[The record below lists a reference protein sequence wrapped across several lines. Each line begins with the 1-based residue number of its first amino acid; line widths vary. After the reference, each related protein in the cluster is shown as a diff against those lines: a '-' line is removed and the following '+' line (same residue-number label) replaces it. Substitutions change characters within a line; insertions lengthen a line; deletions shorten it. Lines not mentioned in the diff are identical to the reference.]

1 MPAWLSIILA
11 LIGVIVPVGV
21 LLGSAMRHG
30 KTLQKIEVIQED
42 VAEIKANMPTCQNE
56 RRRSES
62 ELHSRITE
70 VAKTQAA
77 HVARTDG
84 LNGRIERVEKKVFNG
99 HASHA

>member
-11 LIGVIVPVGV
+11 LIGVLVPTGTLIVLAV
-21 LLGSAMRHG
+21 RHG
-30 KTLQKIEVIQED
+30 QAVQKVADLQED
-42 VAEIKANMPTCQNE
+42 VAEIRASMPTCQNE
-56 RRRSES
+56 RRRNES

-84 LNGRIERVEKKVFNG
+84 LDGRVGRIEKKVFNG
-99 HASHA
+99 SSAHA